1 MLKASPLAP
10 FFGQFRKI
18 EEEKICP
25 AFSSL
30 FFRFFVVDFFRFFDL
45 KKK

>member
-18 EEEKICP
+18 EEKK
-25 AFSSL
+25 FVRLFSL
-30 FFRFFVVDFFRFFDL
+30 FFLFFLLIFFRFFDL